1 MRRPCVP
8 KRGAGGWGGRAVC
21 RDFGLNNSSHYP
33 QPVLSRPFPQSHH
46 CQRVLGCPFLCLL
59 HAGSFDVPLCL
70 PGAQD
75 GTPDMAS
82 HSSAGQPQSSV
93 KAGFLA
99 HRSVTPVLAWVL
111 SCFAPLPLSTRR
123 PQVGTLAGFLRQD
136 ILPLRAPV
144 PHLNPSFPAC
154 EMVLIT
160 QPPDAWGC
168 RRCCGVRH
176 LPSQGRKGVRAGSS
190 RGPQVNRPQIRTGDS
205 QGCSVGMEKRRWA
218 SLCIAVATSPVF
230 SLVPRGIS
238 WHPYELRPQDLSRTQ
253 PYLPPPLGP
262 VG

>member
-1 MRRPCVP
+1 MTHEPILRGCPRLPGPRPSVCWGCAGAGRGGTPLTHTPEAPVRRPCVT
-8 KRGAGGWGGRAVC
+8 KWGAGGWGSRAVC
-21 RDFGLNNSSHYP
+21 WDRRLNNSSHYP

-59 HAGSFDVPLCL
+59 HAGSFGVPLSL

-82 HSSAGQPQSSV
+82 HSLAGQPQSSV

-136 ILPLRAPV
+136 ILPLRA
-144 PHLNPSFPAC
+144 LMGPSSSSEPQFP
-154 EMVLIT
+154 
-160 QPPDAWGC
+160 
-168 RRCCGVRH
+168 
-176 LPSQGRKGVRAGSS
+176 
-190 RGPQVNRPQIRTGDS
+190 
-205 QGCSVGMEKRRWA
+205 
-218 SLCIAVATSPVF
+218 SL
-230 SLVPRGIS
+230 
-238 WHPYELRPQDLSRTQ
+238 
-253 PYLPPPLGP
+253 
-262 VG
+262 